1 MTATR
6 ASRCGSLLQKW
17 QNCLWFYS
25 IDDSPDSCAA
35 SPSQSFLLHF
45 LSALCGLSAS
55 LRGRPP
61 QPGRT
66 CALWAREPGGLPP
79 LRRRRSGLPLR
90 EKRAADRL
98 WRPCAPDP
106 GPSSLRQPSAS
117 SHPCPHDAQLN
128 HGWGLGRCP
137 FGHHNL
143 VIITIILQ
151 SCFRTEII
159 LYSCFSHGSVAMTRM
174 R

>member
-1 MTATR
+1 MTVTR
-6 ASRCGSLLQKW
+6 ASRCGSVLQKW
-17 QNCLWFYS
+17 QNCLWFRCF
-25 IDDSPDSCAA
+25 PRLLR
-35 SPSQSFLLHF
+35 SQSIPKLFVAF
-45 LSALCGLSAS
+45 FVCSCGLSAS

-117 SHPCPHDAQLN
+117 SHPCPHEQLN